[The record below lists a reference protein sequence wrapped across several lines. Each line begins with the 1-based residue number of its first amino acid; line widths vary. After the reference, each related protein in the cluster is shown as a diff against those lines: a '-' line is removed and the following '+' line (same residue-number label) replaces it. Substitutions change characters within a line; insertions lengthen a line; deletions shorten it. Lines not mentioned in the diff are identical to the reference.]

1 MIRNRIVS
9 HEQGKGIMKFKSV
22 LFMMFMLIAQ
32 CLATRETVLKV
43 YQPILIE
50 EGVEE
55 SISTYV
61 YYIGHPLALHVQ
73 LTCAENYIYTQNG
86 VQDRNIAHIYNL
98 KIEVEHN
105 EYGLP
110 TFGDTLRATLI
121 LPEDFSQT
129 ELKSSLMHEQLITA
143 TIACALKNA
152 TSFDAVNYLEVSIT
166 GESIYQ
172 KFSKVYSR

>member
-1 MIRNRIVS
+1 
-9 HEQGKGIMKFKSV
+9 MKLISI
-22 LFMMFMLIAQ
+22 LFIIFMLIAQ

-50 EGVEE
+50 EGVEK

-61 YYIGHPLALHVQ
+61 YYIGHPLALQVE
-73 LTCAENYIYTQNG
+73 LTCVQNYIFTQSG

-121 LPEDFSQT
+121 LPDDFSQAK
-129 ELKSSLMHEQLITA
+129 LDPALPHEQLITA

-152 TSFDAVNYLEVSIT
+152 TSFDSVNYMDLSIN
-166 GESIYQ
+166 GESLYQ

>member
-1 MIRNRIVS
+1 
-9 HEQGKGIMKFKSV
+9 MKWISL
-22 LFMMFMLIAQ
+22 LFIILMLSTR

-50 EGVEE
+50 DGVEE

-61 YYIGHPLALHVQ
+61 YYIGHPLALHVK

-121 LPEDFSQT
+121 LPENFSRI
-129 ELKSSLMHEQLITA
+129 ELKSALKHEQLITA

-152 TSFDAVNYLEVSIT
+152 TSFSAVNYMQVSII
-166 GESIYQ
+166 GEPVYH
-172 KFSKVYSR
+172 KFSKVYLQ